1 MRGRPFALGL
11 AATGSGRHISPA
23 SAAGDSLER
32 SDDEEEPEEEEEE
45 EEEECLHGPSFMLH
59 RNTRKRERTREKT

>member
-11 AATGSGRHISPA
+11 AAAEGTGSGRHISPA
-23 SAAGDSLER
+23 SAAGDSLEL

-45 EEEECLHGPSFMLH
+45 ECLHGPPFMLH